1 MKSPI
6 IYLFLQC
13 FKPCWLSFTYQSL
26 FISYLWILSSCSW
39 NKIVIFFKHN
49 CSLNTLPIYL
59 KCEILNLNNSINI
72 YTDIYNL
79 VPFVL
84 SRRKYEFNEWWSIV
98 FISLCFAVI
107 ISILLNLDT
116 VWFFEQFY
124 EKSVYNIM
132 AQDDTSDAKRLQ
144 NMKDIPKIAQSGKLL
159 FKWISLCTK
168 TISSKKS

>member
-13 FKPCWLSFTYQSL
+13 YKSCWLSFTYHSL

-124 EKSVYNIM
+124 EKSGYDIM
-132 AQDDTSDAKRLQ
+132 AQDDTSNAKSVQ
-144 NMKDIPKIAQSGKLL
+144 NMKDILKIAQNGKLW
-159 FKWISLCTK
+159 FKWVSSCTK
-168 TISSKKS
+168 TISRIKS

>member
-49 CSLNTLPIYL
+49 CSFNTLPI
-59 KCEILNLNNSINI
+59 KCEILNLHNSINI

-98 FISLCFAVI
+98 FISLCLVVI
-107 ISILLNLDT
+107 MFHKYIVKLRHCLVFWTIL
-116 VWFFEQFY
+116 W
-124 EKSVYNIM
+124 EKCIWYYGSRWHIRRKKTSKHEGHSKNCSKWKTLVQMNIFM
-132 AQDDTSDAKRLQ
+132 YK
-144 NMKDIPKIAQSGKLL
+144 NN
-159 FKWISLCTK
+159 
-168 TISSKKS
+168 